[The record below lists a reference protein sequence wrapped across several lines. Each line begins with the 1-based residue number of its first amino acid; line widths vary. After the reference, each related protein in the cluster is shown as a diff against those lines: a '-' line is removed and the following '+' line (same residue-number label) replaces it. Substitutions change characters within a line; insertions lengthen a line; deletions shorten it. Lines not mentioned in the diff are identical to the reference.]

1 MQPRNPVHA
10 LHDPIVEAIPALRA
24 FARSLARDPAEAD
37 DLVQETLTKAI
48 ARIDQF
54 QPGTRLRSWLFTI
67 LRNTFYTRYGK
78 MSRERPGDAD
88 CVSSLPWTP
97 ATQEWSAELR
107 TVLTAVRRLPQA
119 QREALVLVAMLG
131 VEYEEAAQICGCPI
145 GTIKSRLNRA
155 RSQLTALLTEGTGA
169 SPARARPSAPRRR
182 RPAAG
187 V

>member
-78 MSRERPGDAD
+78 MSREGRGTPTACPPCPGRLRPRNG
-88 CVSSLPWTP
+88 
-97 ATQEWSAELR
+97 
-107 TVLTAVRRLPQA
+107 
-119 QREALVLVAMLG
+119 
-131 VEYEEAAQICGCPI
+131 
-145 GTIKSRLNRA
+145 
-155 RSQLTALLTEGTGA
+155 
-169 SPARARPSAPRRR
+169 RPSCARC
-182 RPAAG
+182 
-187 V
+187 